1 MSERLRDELREMSNL
16 EEKTRIVAQRANDSA
31 EKPRAICGR
40 MLLEVCASVGTEW
53 SWQPGRGTR
62 ASERVER
69 GDGERIHRTLKRIAY
84 ARAQL
89 DAREAAAL
97 REAQRL
103 RLWEQFGYTSLVDY
117 MERELGYTPRAAVE
131 RLRVA
136 NAIEVLPQV
145 EAALEQ
151 GALSFSGARELAR
164 IVTPETQAAW
174 LDATQDKN
182 VRQIEE
188 LVSGHKPGDLPDD
201 PVDEQLRTKV
211 LRFDVKLDT
220 AAIVRDYQKQRAREL
235 GKVVDDDLLIREVF
249 QLALDRL
256 VEKRRDAA
264 AAARVHRALD
274 EVDAERSEPAMLAPM
289 EEPTPTSA
297 ASRPRYQVS
306 VSVCDDCKRGWLNTA
321 GTSTLL
327 APPELAT
334 ALCDC
339 DEIGRVDHA
348 GPVVRKRSSIPPAR
362 KRKVLARDKHR
373 CQVPGCHSTNIDLH
387 HLHARMLGG
396 SHDESN
402 LITLC
407 EAHHLAI
414 HRGTLVASGTAPNV
428 TFTFVA
434 ANRFTIEMRAVETK
448 RALEQRGF
456 TKQEASAA
464 VDAVR
469 THVGMEPLSAQG
481 WLQLALAKCPR
492 TTG

>member
-1 MSERLRDELREMSNL
+1 
-16 EEKTRIVAQRANDSA
+16 
-31 EKPRAICGR
+31 
-40 MLLEVCASVGTEW
+40 MLLEACASVGVEW
-53 SWQPGRGTR
+53 SWQPGRGTC
-62 ASERVER
+62 ASERVQC
-69 GDGERIHRTLKRIAY
+69 GDGERIHRTLKRIAN
-84 ARAQL
+84 ARALL

-97 REAQRL
+97 RESHRI
-103 RLWEQFGYTSLVDY
+103 RLWEQFGYTSMVDY
-117 MERELGYTPRAAVE
+117 MERELGFTARSAVE

-164 IVTPETQAAW
+164 IVTPETQEAW
-174 LDATQDKN
+174 LEATQDKN

-188 LVSGHKPGDLPDD
+188 LVSGHKPGDLPQD

-211 LRFDVKLDT
+211 LRFDVKIDT
-220 AAIVRDYQKQRAREL
+220 AAIVRDYQKKRAREL
-235 GKVVDDDLLIREVF
+235 GKLIDDDLLIREVF

-256 VEKRRDAA
+256 VEQRRDRLVEQRRDRLVEQRRDWLVEQRRDVAA
-264 AAARVHRALD
+264 AACAHEIIDDVDSESAIDPTTESTTKSTTTRV
-274 EVDAERSEPAMLAPM
+274 
-289 EEPTPTSA
+289 
-297 ASRPRYQVS
+297 ASRPRHQVA
-306 VSVCDDCKRGWLNTA
+306 VTVCDECKRGWLNTA

-327 APPELAT
+327 APPELAA

-339 DEIGRVDHA
+339 DEIGRVDYA
-348 GPVVRKRSSIPPAR
+348 GPVRKRSSIPPAR
-362 KRKVLARDKHR
+362 KRKVLARDRHR
-373 CQVPGCHSTNIDLH
+373 CQVPGCHSTNIDVH

-396 SHDESN
+396 SDDESN

-434 ANRFTIEMRAVETK
+434 ANRFTIEVRAVETK
-448 RALEQRGF
+448 RALEQLGVA
-456 TKQEASAA
+456 KHEARAA

-469 THVGMEPLSAQG
+469 THVGMEPLSTED
-481 WLQLALAKCPR
+481 WLQLALAKCPKS
-492 TTG
+492 TGQS